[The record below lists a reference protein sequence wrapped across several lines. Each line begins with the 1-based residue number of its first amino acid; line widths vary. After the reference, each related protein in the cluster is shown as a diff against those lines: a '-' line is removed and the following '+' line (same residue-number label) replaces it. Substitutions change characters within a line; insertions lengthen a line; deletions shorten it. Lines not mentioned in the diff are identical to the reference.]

1 MAQVCDVR
9 TAESKAAGSP
19 RGDRGAGACPQGALP
34 GPVPVSL
41 SPSQVFCSQA
51 DSLLGRFAMWALGI
65 LPTPSNAECRAP
77 VIKTEVECE
86 RLGAGCPAGPG
97 GMRDWPLM

>member
-1 MAQVCDVR
+1 MAQVCDMR

-34 GPVPVSL
+34 GLVPVSL
-41 SPSQVFCSQA
+41 SPSQVSCSQA

-65 LPTPSNAECRAP
+65 LPTPSNADCRALL
-77 VIKTEVECE
+77 IKNRLSAKGWVLAAQLALE
-86 RLGAGCPAGPG
+86 R
-97 GMRDWPLM
+97 